1 MTKISKTEILRM
13 LSSNLEYFF
22 PDLRDHFLCPICL
35 TAIPLHK
42 KERISE
48 AHVIPKAAGG
58 ELKTY
63 LCDKC
68 NSLFGRKQDKWFG
81 EHLKLINKKVATI
94 FATDIKDGHFW
105 IDDIRVNGTWKIE
118 QNNEFAFYIHKD
130 RNPPSINKLMK
141 EKYGSRPPQIN
152 LKVSIPIL
160 KHRKIVEMG
169 FLTAGYLMWFGALG
183 YSWVLQSHLD
193 QIREQIL
200 NPEKN
205 ILKTRFI
212 AYCNGVR
219 WKPWFGL
226 ITITGEIM
234 LTMGLENCMVF
245 FQPADRPQVY
255 SKLGNDFSGY
265 IGTDIRPLQFWTRPY
280 YGPPVSA
287 MFGERTLVMPDAS
300 FDTSLLIII
309 YFTSTS
315 NEAQILSAV
324 SKEKIEQLE
333 KTPGVVKVRPDFTPR
348 LKEWDIKKSG

>member
-1 MTKISKTEILRM
+1 MAKISKTEILRM
-13 LSSNLEYFF
+13 LSKNLAAFF
-22 PDLRDHFLCPICL
+22 PDLQDHFMCPTCL
-35 TAIPLHK
+35 TPIPLHK
-42 KERISE
+42 REKITE
-48 AHVIPKAAGG
+48 AHVIPKATGG
-58 ELKTY
+58 KIKTY

-68 NSLFGRKQDKWFG
+68 NGLLGRKQDKWFG

-160 KHRKIVEMG
+160 KHRKMVEMG

-183 YSWVLQSHLD
+183 YSWVLQSHLNK
-193 QIREQIL
+193 IRQQIL

-245 FQPADRPQVY
+245 FQPADRLQVY
-255 SKLGNDFSGY
+255 SKLGNDFTGY
-265 IGTDIRPLQFWTRPY
+265 IGKDIRPIQFWKKPF
-280 YGPPVSA
+280 YGPPVSV
-287 MFGERTLVMPDAS
+287 MFDNRVLVAPNAS
-300 FDTSLLIII
+300 FDTSSHIVI
-309 YFTSTS
+309 YFASS
-315 NEAQILSAV
+315 SSEAQILRSV
-324 SKEKIEQLE
+324 SEEKFKKLK
-333 KTPGVVKVRPDFTPR
+333 KTPGAVKIHPDFTHE
-348 LKEWDIKKSG
+348 LKEWKLKKNK